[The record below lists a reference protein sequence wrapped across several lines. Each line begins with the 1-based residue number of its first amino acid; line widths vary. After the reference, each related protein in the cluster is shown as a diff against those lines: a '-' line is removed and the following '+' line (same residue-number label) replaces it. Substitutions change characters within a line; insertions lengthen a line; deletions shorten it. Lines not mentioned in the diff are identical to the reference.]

1 MGIFFHRMI
10 TKDCSL
16 YAKLGQ
22 EMFVRTDYAEGF
34 VGFVHNLN
42 ARSDVYAVSA
52 SQSVTRS
59 LLS

>member
-42 ARSDVYAVSA
+42 ARSDVYAVSP

-59 LLS
+59 RLS

>member
-1 MGIFFHRMI
+1 MI

-22 EMFVRTDYAEGF
+22 EMFARTDYAEGF